1 MNERQT
7 LSNFYGKNDRRKAS
21 KRDIVCQTNIREI
34 YSRVHAS
41 DRLGFTSYGND
52 RQTRDFLKSGPAL
65 VTRKQKKYRPIK
77 MAWISESIRSYR
89 GHDHIVQDHLSHNE
103 LAMATCRILL

>member
-1 MNERQT
+1 MSDQHTRNLLESACIR
-7 LSNFYGKNDRRKAS
+7 
-21 KRDIVCQTNIREI
+21 IVW
-34 YSRVHAS
+34 
-41 DRLGFTSYGND
+41 GFTSYGND

-65 VTRKQKKYRPIK
+65 VTRKQKKYQPIK
-77 MAWISESIRSYR
+77 MAWTSETIRSYR

>member
-1 MNERQT
+1 MGYRVSDQHTRNLLESACIR
-7 LSNFYGKNDRRKAS
+7 
-21 KRDIVCQTNIREI
+21 IVW
-34 YSRVHAS
+34 
-41 DRLGFTSYGND
+41 GFTSYGND